1 MLVTLAGCA
10 VGGGLLWLNG
20 WANQAGPLGR
30 HTYVQVP
37 SGAGLKQIAGLL
49 VENGV
54 IDKDWPL
61 ILWAKLQDTGR
72 NLKAG
77 EYEFRPG
84 MSPEGALNLM
94 RKGEVVIH
102 QVSVPEGFTVAEVI
116 ARLDENDRLSGG
128 VWITPPEGSLLPET
142 YNFERGTSRAAMLDR
157 MKVAMDNTVADLW
170 EGRAEDLPV
179 KTMDEAIILASIVE
193 KETSLRAEQPKVAG
207 VFINRLRKGMRLQS
221 DPTVI
226 FALTEGKAPL
236 GRALT
241 RADWKVDHPYNT
253 YQNKGLPPG
262 PIANPG
268 RNAIAAVLNPQIHNY
283 IFFVADGSG
292 GHAFSVTYDEHK
304 RNIERARAARRAAR
318 N

>member
-1 MLVTLAGCA
+1 
-10 VGGGLLWLNG
+10 
-20 WANQAGPLGR
+20 
-30 HTYVQVP
+30 HD
-37 SGAGLKQIAGLL
+37 
-49 VENGV
+49 V
-54 IDKDWPL
+54 IDRDWPL
-61 ILWAKLQDTGR
+61 LLWARLQDTGR
-72 NLKAG
+72 DLKAG

-84 MSPEGALNLM
+84 MSPEDALNLM

-102 QVSVPEGFTVAEVI
+102 QVSVPEGFTVAEVVT
-116 ARLDENDRLSGG
+116 RLDNNDRLSGG
-128 VWITPPEGSLLPET
+128 VWLTPPEGSLLPET

-157 MKVAMDNTVADLW
+157 MKVAMDNTISDLW
-170 EGRAEDLPV
+170 PSRAEDLPI
-179 KTMDEAIILASIVE
+179 KTKQEAIILASIVE

-226 FALTEGKAPL
+226 FALTEGKQPL

-241 RADWKVDHPYNT
+241 RADWKTDHPYNT

-268 RNAIAAVLNPQIHNY
+268 RNAIAAVLNPQNHNY

-304 RNIERARAARRAAR
+304 HNIEQARAARRSAQE
-318 N
+318 